1 MMRLDTDTGTFARFI
16 SKRFKVKCHN
26 VKRMIPNTQLV
37 EPNTVFVPFDSDQR
51 K

>member
-1 MMRLDTDTGTFARFI
+1 MRPNTDTGTFVWFI
-16 SKRFKVKCHN
+16 SKRFMVKCHN
-26 VKRMIPNTQLV
+26 VKRMIPKTQLV